1 MSDIEEFEVAVKRQ
15 RQIDIG
21 KNSLSYGNYIQS
33 VPRNERIS
41 LLHPQTPNKYQ
52 KCSSRSWDGQVKR
65 WKSLLHQWDPPNRA
79 KIIQTVHFTPS
90 GAVELANEQQQTIR
104 FDDLLDPL
112 RN

>member
-1 MSDIEEFEVAVKRQ
+1 MSDIEELAVVLKRQ

-79 KIIQTVHFTPS
+79 KIIQTVQFTPS
-90 GAVELANEQQQTIR
+90 DVVETVIEQHQTIR
-104 FDDLLDPL
+104 FDDLLDPI
-112 RN
+112 RS